1 MAGGLAW
8 TEAQDERVR
17 KLYRLRG
24 GPARLAREM
33 GRTIGAITSRA
44 NRIGVHR
51 KGPRWSRQ
59 EEKVLRAEWGEV
71 GARTLCEKLP
81 GRSAAAIAQKAAAL
95 GLPPQIAGRD
105 SVPGCAERLGVHRRT
120 VLRLVADAGG
130 TPRRMAPI
138 SVKQRG
144 AKKWLTVDLE
154 LVETL
159 LRQRDLRCSTS
170 HAYAQQNGLPL
181 AAAARAVRRV
191 GLSLGAPRGGRAWV
205 PDEVFVEALSQRTPG
220 PACDLWLR
228 VFTAAPGIAAPW
240 VLWLAVTDLLAGGD
254 AAAWVGDVLPQKTV
268 RTARILAGLRP
279 EAAEMER
286 AA

>member
-1 MAGGLAW
+1 MGRPARW

-24 GPARLAREM
+24 GPARLARELN
-33 GRTIGAITSRA
+33 RSRGAITSRA

-59 EEKVLRAEWGEV
+59 EEKILRAEWGEV

-81 GRSAAAIAQKAAAL
+81 GRSVAAITLKAAAL

-120 VLRLVADAGG
+120 VLRLVAEAGG
-130 TPRRMAPI
+130 TARRMAPL

-144 AKKWLTVDLE
+144 AKWLAVDLE
-154 LVETL
+154 MVETL

-170 HAYAQQNGLPL
+170 HAYALQRGLPPM
-181 AAAARAVRRV
+181 AAARAVQRV
-191 GLSLGAPRGGRAWV
+191 GLLLGAPRGGRAWV
-205 PDEVFVEALSQRTPG
+205 PDEVFAEALSQTRG
-220 PACDLWLR
+220 PACELWLR
-228 VFTAAPGIAAPW
+228 AFEAAPGIAAPW
-240 VLWLAVTDLLAGGD
+240 VLWLAVTDLLAGGE
-254 AAAWVGDVLPQKTV
+254 AAAWVGDVLPQKTA